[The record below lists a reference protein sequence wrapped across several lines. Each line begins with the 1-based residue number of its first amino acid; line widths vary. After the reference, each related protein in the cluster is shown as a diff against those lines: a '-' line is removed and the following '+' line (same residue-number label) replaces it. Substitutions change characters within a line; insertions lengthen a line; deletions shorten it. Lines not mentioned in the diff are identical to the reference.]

1 MAKKLAV
8 EIWSDIAC
16 PWCYVGKRRHEQA
29 LARFPH
35 ADQVSV
41 RYRAFQLDPSA
52 PAVDDGSLTHA
63 ERLARK
69 YGVTTAQA
77 QTMTDRLVSTAAQD
91 GLEMNF
97 GILKTGNTFDA
108 HRVLQL
114 ARERGLGAELKE
126 RLLRAYFCEG
136 ARLGEH
142 AELLRLASEVGLEP
156 DEVQAVLSS
165 DQYEREVRADQAQ
178 ARSYGISGVPFFVI
192 GRYGVSGA
200 QPAELLLE
208 ALTKAWDE
216 APDELHSP
224 ASGALCDAEG
234 CD

>member
-1 MAKKLAV
+1 MKLVV
-8 EIWSDIAC
+8 EVWSDIAC
-16 PWCYVGKRRHEQA
+16 PWCYVGKRRLEQA

-69 YGVTTAQA
+69 YGTSTAQA
-77 QTMTDRLVSTAAQD
+77 QAMTDRLVNVAAQD
-91 GLEMNF
+91 GLQMDF
-97 GILKTGNTFDA
+97 GILKMGNTFDA
-108 HRVLQL
+108 HRLLQL
-114 ARERGLGAELKE
+114 ARERGRGAELKE

-142 AELLRLASEVGLEP
+142 GELLRLASEVGLEP
-156 DEVQAVLSS
+156 DEVQGVLSS
-165 DQYEREVRADQAQ
+165 DQYSREVRADQAQ
-178 ARSYGISGVPFFVI
+178 ARSYGISGVPFFVL

-208 ALTKAWDE
+208 ALNKAWE
-216 APDELHSP
+216 ERPTELQMS
-224 ASGALCDAEG
+224 SEGAVCDAEG